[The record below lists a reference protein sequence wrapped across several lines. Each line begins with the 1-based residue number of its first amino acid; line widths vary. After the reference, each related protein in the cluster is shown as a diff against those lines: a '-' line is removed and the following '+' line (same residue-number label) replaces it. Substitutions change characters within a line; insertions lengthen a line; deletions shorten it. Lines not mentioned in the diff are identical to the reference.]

1 MAQLT
6 PAQFDKVM
14 AKLTAAGLSE
24 QDALAEI
31 KTQGFEAPSL
41 TSKGLDYVMRGLD
54 YTGGVGRGLA
64 AKALLEPTTGTDL
77 TSFSDIIKGRVPSSS
92 QMMEKVGVSDLGQLS
107 DALPFL
113 YSTDPQGEYLR
124 PEKGGPLDITG
135 RGAAGFV
142 GDVALDPLTYL
153 TAGVAPVVSKLGR
166 AGEVI
171 GKPLALGVEKAGE
184 KIYKSG
190 LKALDTRA
198 LEKGG
203 EAVSPYM
210 LKEGMGVFKGQE
222 GLLKQMLAR
231 TDELGN
237 LRSAKYAEVPNA
249 MVDPVKASEG
259 AFEYLTK
266 LEQNP
271 YMAPKVGEGLDFL
284 ALANKP
290 MNLESASAVKTG
302 LYDALPASAFDV
314 NGKMSSIGQNLNDK
328 LSKGYREQ
336 IIEQAN
342 AAKAGLGDEI
352 DSINKEMGAY
362 LGAQKPLRKEI
373 AKEGRKNPFTEVNAM
388 NLFYGGPAALAMQTG
403 ARTLNAGP
411 VRTTVGYGLN
421 QMGQNI
427 PEPIWR
433 QILLEPQNT
442 NGR

>member
-41 TSKGLDYVMRGLD
+41 TSKGIDYAMRALD
-54 YTGGVGRGLA
+54 YTGGIGRGA
-64 AKALLEPTTGTDL
+64 VAGAIEPFVDKEL
-77 TSFSDIIKGRVPSSS
+77 VSFSDVIKGRVPSSAD
-92 QMMEKVGVSDLGQLS
+92 MMEKLGAGEGGQLS

-113 YSTDPQGEYLR
+113 YSTAPHGEWLR

-135 RGAAGFV
+135 RGAAGFAS
-142 GDVALDPLTYL
+142 DVVLDPLTYL
-153 TAGVAPVVSKLGR
+153 TLGAAPIVSKFGR
-166 AGEVI
+166 AAELA
-171 GKPLALGVEKAGE
+171 GKPLAMGVEKAGE

-237 LRSAKYAEVPNA
+237 IRSSKYASAPDALVEPA
-249 MVDPVKASEG
+249 KASEK

-271 YMAPKVGEGLDFL
+271 YMAPKVEEGLDFL

-290 MNLESASAVKTG
+290 MSLENASAVKTG

-314 NGKMSSIGQNLNDK
+314 SGKMTSMGQNLNEK
-328 LSKGYREQ
+328 LSQGYRQQ
-336 IIEQAN
+336 IIDQAN
-342 AAKAGLGDEI
+342 ASKAGLGNEI
-352 DSINKEMGAY
+352 DLINQEMGAY
-362 LGAQKPLRKEI
+362 LSAQKPLRKEI
-373 AKEGRKNPFTEVNAM
+373 AKEGRKDAVTQIDAM
-388 NLFYGGPAALAMQTG
+388 TGIFSPQALAAKQ
-403 ARTLNAGP
+403 AVKTLNAGP
-411 VRTTVGYGLN
+411 VRTTLGYGLN
-421 QMGQNI
+421 QAGQNI
-427 PEPIWR
+427 PEPIWK
-433 QILLEPQNT
+433 QILLESQNT